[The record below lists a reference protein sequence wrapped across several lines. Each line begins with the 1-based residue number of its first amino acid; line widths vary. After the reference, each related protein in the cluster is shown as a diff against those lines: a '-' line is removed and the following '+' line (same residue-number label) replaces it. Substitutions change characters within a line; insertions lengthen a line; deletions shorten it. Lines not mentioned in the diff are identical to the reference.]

1 MKNSQNIDKLLEN
14 IGRGNR
20 ELLSCNDLRI
30 SELQGVPRL
39 KDECKYLGDMF
50 LVDSTRLTVFN
61 RHYGDPLDDLPALD
75 TLLGILISVERL
87 EKCAPPELRLYIKS
101 AVLCLVY
108 MMRVI
113 GGCDDSGGAR
123 SRYKQA
129 LYDRIDELPGDN
141 IFGKVFLKAYNN
153 DNAYGAEI
161 EKCAMA
167 EAITE
172 FRKTMKPLDL
182 ALIKVHSYMTTNGGM
197 AREIIA
203 SADIT
208 DFLDTI
214 NIVHQIL
221 KDPEAPQYKKACLLW
236 WFSTRIWQIV
246 HYSESRISDEFF
258 NRRNEL
264 DRNNTLRNYAVSYY
278 IGNKALD
285 ICSEVIS
292 KGDASKEYKEIEN
305 ELYRQYGEEAV
316 SVWDDE
322 EEDRRYIEELP
333 ESVKKDLEDQETEVN
348 RKLARTGEILNK
360 EAAFK
365 AEGKTD
371 DEIQTLLGED
381 GRASLKEARL
391 LIRGY
396 TPHPHN

>member
-1 MKNSQNIDKLLEN
+1 MENRSDIDNLLEN
-14 IGRGNR
+14 IEQGIE
-20 ELLSCNDLRI
+20 ELLSSKDLGI
-30 SELQGVPRL
+30 SELQAVPRL
-39 KDECKYLGDMF
+39 KDECKHLGDMF
-50 LVDSTRLTVFN
+50 LLDSTRLTVFN
-61 RHYGDPLDDLPALD
+61 RRYPKAAIDMPPLD
-75 TLLGILISVERL
+75 TLFEVLKSVQRL
-87 EKCAPPELRLYIKS
+87 ERCSPPEIRLNIKLSVLRLLYS
-101 AVLCLVY
+101 
-108 MMRVI
+108 MRFL
-113 GGCDDSGGAR
+113 GSRRPSDGKWAR
-123 SRYKQA
+123 YQQA
-129 LYDRIDELPGDN
+129 FSERINELPKDN
-141 IFGKVFLKAYNN
+141 IFRKSFV
-153 DNAYGAEI
+153 DNTYGAEI
-161 EKCAMA
+161 EKRLISEVKA
-167 EAITE
+167 EID
-172 FRKTMKPLDL
+172 KTTKPLDL
-182 ALIKVHSYMTTNGGM
+182 ALTKVHRYMTTNGGM
-197 AREIIA
+197 VRKITSSE
-203 SADIT
+203 DIT
-208 DFLDTI
+208 DFLGAL